1 MLTRRPFGFYGYR
14 SPWQDMQRLHR
25 EVDRLFSDS
34 FTMAG
39 GRTAPSYPAINV
51 WTNEDGAVVTAELP
65 GVDTD
70 DIDISV
76 VNDTLTLSGE
86 RKAEGLAEGDQFHR
100 RERGYGK
107 FNRSF
112 QLPFKVEADN
122 VDALFENGILHLS
135 LPRAEADKPKKITV
149 KSA

>member
-1 MLTRRPFGFYGYR
+1 MA
-14 SPWQDMQRLHR
+14 RLHR

-39 GRTAPSYPAINV
+39 GRTAPNYPAINV

-65 GVDTD
+65 GVDAN

-76 VNDTLTLSGE
+76 VNDSLTLSGE
-86 RKAEGLAEGDQFHR
+86 RKVEGLEEGNQYHR

-107 FNRSF
+107 FNRTF

-135 LPRAEADKPKKITV
+135 LPRAEADKPRKITV

>member
-65 GVDTD
+65 GVDAE
-70 DIDISV
+70 DIDIAV

-86 RKAEGLAEGDQFHR
+86 RKAEGLVEGDQFHR

-112 QLPFKVEADN
+112 QLPFKIEADN

>member
-1 MLTRRPFGFYGYR
+1 MLRRQPFGFYGYR
-14 SPWQDMQRLHR
+14 APWQDMQRLHR

-39 GRTAPSYPAINV
+39 GRTAPSYPTINV

-65 GVDTD
+65 GVDAD

-76 VNDTLTLSGE
+76 INDNLTLSGE
-86 RKAEGLAEGDQFHR
+86 RKAASLEENDQYHR

-107 FNRSF
+107 FNRTF
-112 QLPFKVEADN
+112 QLPFKVEAVD
-122 VDALFENGILHLS
+122 VDARFENGVLHLS